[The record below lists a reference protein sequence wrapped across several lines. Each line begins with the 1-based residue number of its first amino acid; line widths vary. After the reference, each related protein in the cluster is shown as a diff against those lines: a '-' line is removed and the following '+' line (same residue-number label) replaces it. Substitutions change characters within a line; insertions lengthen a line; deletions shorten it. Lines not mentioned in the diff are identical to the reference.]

1 MQIADVYISSRTLDL
16 AAENAAW
23 RLDQGLDVSDDLA
36 VAAYWT
42 CTEGPPA
49 LRTCHHLHGGMG
61 VDETYPLHHYFSWV
75 TDITHALD
83 VRAEAVPV
91 EDPTT
96 KNLELTAEQRRLKA
110 EIRDYFTGLAG
121 QYDEQELARDR
132 HGPSYQR
139 DRAADGRRTAGWAS
153 AGRRS
158 TAATGSARSSRRSSP
173 TRRST
178 PTCTCRRSPCR
189 PSARR

>member
-1 MQIADVYISSRTLDL
+1 MQIADVYIASRTLDL

-23 RLDQGLDVSDDLA
+23 RIGQGLDVSDDLA
-36 VAAYWT
+36 VAAYWA
-42 CTEGPPA
+42 CTEGPQA

-61 VDETYPLHHYFSWV
+61 VDQTYPLHHYFSWV
-75 TDITHALD
+75 TDISHALD

-96 KNLELTAEQRRLKA
+96 KNLELTAEQRA
-110 EIRDYFTGLAG
+110 AQAG
-121 QYDEQELARDR
+121 DPALLRRARRAVRRARELARDR
-132 HGPSYQR
+132 HGESYQR
-139 DRAADGRRTAGWAS
+139 VVRQMGEDGWMGVGWP
-153 AGRRS
+153 RS

-178 PTCTCRRSPCR
+178 PTCTCPR
-189 PSARR
+189 